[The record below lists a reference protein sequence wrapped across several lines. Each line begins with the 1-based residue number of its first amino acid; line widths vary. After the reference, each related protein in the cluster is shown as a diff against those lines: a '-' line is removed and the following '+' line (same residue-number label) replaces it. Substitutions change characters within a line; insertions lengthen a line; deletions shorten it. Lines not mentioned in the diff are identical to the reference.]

1 MSKNSPGRKGGT
13 RESIPEKMEHPV
25 QKPGIKKNIQLHS
38 ITKWQP
44 LLTGECQWT
53 FPNGPKGMTR
63 GLSGNYTVS
72 TIKDELFMKGLCLS
86 NGDKHKFGATRSEAF
101 RLQFILHLLFLSWS
115 QFSTITFTLCHSD
128 NFWSSCYNPH
138 FMCEQSGV
146 QTG

>member
-128 NFWSSCYNPH
+128 NF
-138 FMCEQSGV
+138 
-146 QTG
+146 